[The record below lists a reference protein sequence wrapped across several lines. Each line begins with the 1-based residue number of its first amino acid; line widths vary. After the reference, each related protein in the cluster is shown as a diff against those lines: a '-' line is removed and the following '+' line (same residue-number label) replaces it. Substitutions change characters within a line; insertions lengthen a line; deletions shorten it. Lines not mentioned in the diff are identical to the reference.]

1 MKNTNSKIPPIL
13 LMLLIFAE
21 SSIPMDGG
29 PDNIVF
35 LTNLDPNIQ
44 NLLHI
49 PLYGILV
56 FLWLRSFCV
65 SGKLTKQ
72 MAFYSLMITIS
83 YGCLDEVHQSF
94 VRGRYG
100 GFLDILFNT
109 AGAVSGLFFFW
120 YLQKKRITRWNRDV

>member
-1 MKNTNSKIPPIL
+1 MV
-13 LMLLIFAE
+13 LIFAE

-49 PLYGILV
+49 PLYGALA
-56 FLWLRSFCV
+56 FLWVRSFCV
-65 SGKLTKQ
+65 SGKIPKQ
-72 MAFYSLMITIS
+72 MILYSLIITIS

-100 GFLDILFNT
+100 GLLDVLLNVL
-109 AGAVSGLFFFW
+109 GAISGIVFFW
-120 YLQKKRITRWNRDV
+120 YLQKKRRLPGGIGMEDKI

>member
-1 MKNTNSKIPPIL
+1 MEHKNSINRWSPIL
-13 LMLLIFAE
+13 LMILIFIE

-29 PDNIVF
+29 ADNIAF

-49 PLYGILV
+49 PLYGTLA
-56 FLWLRSFCV
+56 FLWLNFFCS

-72 MAFYSLMITIS
+72 IVFYSLIITIC

-94 VRGRYG
+94 IKGRYG
-100 GFLDILFNT
+100 GLLDVYLNII
-109 AGAVSGLFFFW
+109 GAVAGTIFFW
-120 YLQKKRITRWNRDV
+120 YLKKRRRFKNI